1 MAYWLFVQISV
12 LLTALFLDA
21 FVGEPPDVI
30 HPVVW
35 MGRIVAALEDYLYNG
50 TKRAQRLKGMGVAVA
65 LVLTF
70 TLPVLFFEVL
80 AYPIASTNAI
90 LLLPYVGLSAYLLK
104 SSFTIFSLQKEALA
118 VTDLAYKDVKA
129 ARYRLRALVSRDR
142 DGFDRERILS
152 GVCESIG
159 ENTIDSIVSPLLFF
173 AIFGVAGAL
182 CYRAVNT
189 LDSMLGY
196 KDHREH
202 AGEFSARLD
211 DLFNY
216 VPTRVAV
223 VPMLLGFCA
232 VSGKRACTE
241 GWNVLKRDRHK
252 KRAVNSG
259 IPVALFAGGLGVRFI
274 KPLNYEIGE
283 GREDLTRT
291 TVSQAV
297 SVMLVTSIITLAL
310 VVAVLVGRTYA

>member
-1 MAYWLFVQISV
+1 
-12 LLTALFLDA
+12 
-21 FVGEPPDVI
+21 
-30 HPVVW
+30 

-50 TKRAQRLKGMGVAVA
+50 TECAQRLKGTGVAVA

-80 AYPIASTNAI
+80 VYPIASTNAI
-90 LLLPYVGLSAYLLK
+90 LLLLYVGLSAYLLK

-118 VTDLAYKDVKA
+118 VTDLAYKDVIA
-129 ARYRLRALVSRDR
+129 ARYKLRALVSRDR
-142 DGFDRERILS
+142 NGLDRERILS

-202 AGEFSARLD
+202 AGKFSARLD

-232 VSGKRACTE
+232 VLGKRACTE

-283 GREDLTRT
+283 GREDLSRT